1 VVVSLRGRAVRAVL
15 LWALCCVRI
24 DAQAAPPAPANTAEV
39 SSHDAP
45 VTFTSKVNLVSVPV
59 VVRDKQGRALGTL
72 NRDDFVLLDRGK
84 LQLITKFSVERSGT
98 PAIPVVVG
106 TDEKTPQSSAGEAAP
121 FNIAEH
127 FIAYLF
133 DDVHLTAEDLARVR
147 VAAQR
152 HLAKSLD
159 ATTRA
164 AIYTTSGLGTLD
176 FTDDKQKLTDALNG
190 LHPNSSPLNSILACP
205 DISYYEADLII
216 NKGDQQALTIEE
228 NNAQTCPDTPMNP
241 TAAQLL
247 AIVQQAASQVLRV
260 GEGESQRVLDV
271 AKDLVRRI
279 SGVPGS
285 RNIVLISPGFYL
297 TIDHI
302 ADETDLIDRAVRNNV
317 TIGTLDARGL
327 YTIIPGGDA
336 SHRGSS
342 SFASG
347 TKALYDQASA
357 LANEDIL
364 AALADNTG
372 GKFFHNDNGLE
383 EGLDDV
389 AARPE
394 FVYVLGFSPQNLK
407 YDGSY
412 HTLKVTLKDPKGFTL
427 QARRGFYAPK
437 HLADPAEEAKEEVR
451 EAVFSRDEMNDIG
464 LDLNLQFFKSSDIR
478 ASLAVLAKVDLKHLQ
493 FRKVDDRNKNTLT
506 VVSGLFDRN
515 GNFISGIEKTVEM
528 NLRDQTLQNL
538 PAAGITV
545 KTNFDVGPGSYVVR
559 LVVRDSEGQTMAAR
573 NGVVQIP

>member
-1 VVVSLRGRAVRAVL
+1 MAVSLRGRAVRAVL
-15 LWALCCVRI
+15 LTAVGCARSGG
-24 DAQAAPPAPANTAEV
+24 QTPPPANTAEV

-59 VVRDKQGRALGTL
+59 VVRDKQGHALGTL
-72 NRDDFVLLDRGK
+72 NREDFVLLDRGK

-98 PAIPVVVG
+98 PAIPVVIG
-106 TDEKTPQSSAGEAAP
+106 ADEKTPVASAAAPAP
-121 FNIAEH
+121 FNVAEH

-159 ATTRA
+159 VTTRA

-176 FTDDKQKLTDALNG
+176 FTDDRQKLTDALNA
-190 LHPNSSPLNSILACP
+190 LHPSSSPLNSTLTCP
-205 DISYYEADLII
+205 DISYYEADQIE
-216 NKGDQQALTIEE
+216 NKHNQQALTVAETDVLNCGILPP
-228 NNAQTCPDTPMNP
+228 NATVAD
-241 TAAQLL
+241 AQN
-247 AIVQQAASQVLRV
+247 IVESAVRQVLAL
-260 GEGESQRVLDV
+260 GELESRRVLDV
-271 AKDLVRRI
+271 TKDLVRRM

-285 RNIVLISPGFYL
+285 RNIVLVSPGFFL
-297 TIDHI
+297 TDNFIEDQM
-302 ADETDLIDRAVRNNV
+302 ELFDRAVRNNV
-317 TIGTLDARGL
+317 TVGTLDARGL
-327 YTIIPGGDA
+327 FTIIPGGDA
-336 SHRGSS
+336 SHAAVNTVSPGLRA
-342 SFASG
+342 SF
-347 TKALYDQASA
+347 DQAQA
-357 LANEDIL
+357 LANEDVLEAI
-364 AALADNTG
+364 AENTG

-383 EGLDDV
+383 EGLDQV

-412 HTLKVTLKDPKGFTL
+412 HTLKVTLKDPKGFTV

-478 ASLAVLAKVDLKHLQ
+478 ASLAVLARVDLKHLQ

-506 VVSGLFDRN
+506 VVAGLFDRN

-528 NLRDQTLQNL
+528 SLRDQTLQTL
-538 PAAGITV
+538 PASGISV

>member
-1 VVVSLRGRAVRAVL
+1 VAVSLRGRAVRAVL
-15 LWALCCVRI
+15 LTAVGCALSG
-24 DAQAAPPAPANTAEV
+24 AQTPTPPSTTAEV

-84 LQLITKFSVERSGT
+84 LQVITKFSVERSGT

-106 TDEKTPQSSAGEAAP
+106 ADQKTPETSAGVPAP

-133 DDVHLTAEDLARVR
+133 DDVHLNAEDLARVR
-147 VAAQR
+147 VAATK
-152 HLAKSLD
+152 HLAKTLD
-159 ATTRA
+159 STSRA
-164 AIYTTSGLGTLD
+164 AIYTTSGLGSLD
-176 FTDDKQKLTDALNG
+176 FTDDRQKLTDALNA
-190 LHPNSSPLNSILACP
+190 LHPSSSPLTSSFTCP
-205 DISYYEADLII
+205 DISFYEADQIL
-216 NKGDQQALTIEE
+216 NKHDQQALAVAQSDTLNCAILPP
-228 NNAQTCPDTPMNP
+228 NATLADTLP
-241 TAAQLL
+241 
-247 AIVQQAASQVLRV
+247 IVGQVSRQVLNL
-260 GEGESQRVLDV
+260 GEQESRRVLDIS
-271 AKDLVRRI
+271 KDLVRRM

-297 TIDHI
+297 TDNFIEDQ
-302 ADETDLIDRAVRNNV
+302 TDLFDRAARNNV

-327 YTIIPGGDA
+327 FTIIPGGDA
-336 SHRGSS
+336 SNK
-342 SFASG
+342 G
-347 TKALYDQASA
+347 TSTVAPGLRAMFDQAQT
-357 LANEDIL
+357 LANQDVL
-364 AALADNTG
+364 AAIAENTG

-383 EGLDDV
+383 EGLDQV
-389 AARPE
+389 AKRPE

-412 HTLKVTLKDPKGFTL
+412 HTLKVTLKDPKGFAV

-464 LDLNLQFFKSSDIR
+464 LDLNVQFFKSSDIR
-478 ASLAVLAKVDLKHLQ
+478 ASLAVLARVDLKHLH

-506 VVSGLFDRN
+506 VVAGLFDRN

-528 NLRDQTLQNL
+528 NLRDQTLQTL
-538 PAAGITV
+538 PASGITV

>member
-1 VVVSLRGRAVRAVL
+1 MAVSLRGRAVRAVL
-15 LWALCCVRI
+15 WTAVGCVRSG
-24 DAQAAPPAPANTAEV
+24 AQTPPPPANTAEV

-45 VTFTSKVNLVSVPV
+45 VTFSTKVNLVSVPV
-59 VVRDKQGRALGTL
+59 VVRDKQGRALGSL
-72 NRDDFVLLDRGK
+72 NREDFVLLDRGK

-106 TDEKTPQSSAGEAAP
+106 TDQKTPETSAGAPAP

-133 DDVHLTAEDLARVR
+133 DDVHLNAEDLARVR
-147 VAAQR
+147 LAAQR

-164 AIYTTSGLGTLD
+164 AIYTTSGLGSLD
-176 FTDDKQKLTDALNG
+176 FTDDRQKLTDALNA
-190 LHPNSSPLNSILACP
+190 LHPSSSPLRSVVTCP
-205 DISYYEADLII
+205 DISFYQADQIE
-216 NKGDQQALTIEE
+216 NKHDQQALLV
-228 NNAQTCPDTPMNP
+228 AQTDTLNC
-241 TAAQLL
+241 
-247 AIVQQAASQVLRV
+247 AILPPNATFADTLPIVESVSRQVLNL
-260 GEGESQRVLDV
+260 GEQESRRVLDV
-271 AKDLVRRI
+271 SKDLVRRM

-285 RNIVLISPGFYL
+285 RNIVLISPGFFL
-297 TIDHI
+297 TDNFIEDQ
-302 ADETDLIDRAVRNNV
+302 TDLFDRAARNNV

-327 YTIIPGGDA
+327 FTFIPGGDA
-336 SHRGSS
+336 SQKG
-342 SFASG
+342 ASTIAPG
-347 TKALYDQASA
+347 LRAMFDQAQA
-357 LANEDIL
+357 MANQDVL
-364 AALADNTG
+364 AAIAENTG

-383 EGLDDV
+383 EGLDQV

-412 HTLKVTLKDPKGFTL
+412 HTLKVSLKDPKGFTV

-464 LDLNLQFFKSSDIR
+464 LDLNVQFFKSSDIR

-506 VVSGLFDRN
+506 VVAGLFDRN

-528 NLRDQTLQNL
+528 SLRDQTLQAL
-538 PAAGITV
+538 PAGGITV

>member
-1 VVVSLRGRAVRAVL
+1 VAVSLRGRAVRAVL
-15 LWALCCVRI
+15 LTAVGCVRSG
-24 DAQAAPPAPANTAEV
+24 AQTPTPPSTTAEV

-98 PAIPVVVG
+98 PAIPVVIG
-106 TDEKTPQSSAGEAAP
+106 ADEKTPVASAAAPAP
-121 FNIAEH
+121 FNVAEH

-133 DDVHLTAEDLARVR
+133 DDVHLNSEDLARVR
-147 VAAQR
+147 AAAAK
-152 HLAKSLD
+152 HLARTLD
-159 ATTRA
+159 STSRA
-164 AIYTTSGLGTLD
+164 AIYTTSGIGNLD
-176 FTDDKQKLTDALNG
+176 FTDDRQKLTEALNS
-190 LHPNSSPLNSILACP
+190 LHPSSSPLTSALTCP
-205 DISYYEADLII
+205 ELSYYEADQILNKNNPQAITVAETDATACGILPPNATAQDALSLVMSAAHQVI
-216 NKGDQQALTIEE
+216 NI
-228 NNAQTCPDTPMNP
+228 
-241 TAAQLL
+241 
-247 AIVQQAASQVLRV
+247 
-260 GEGESQRVLDV
+260 GEGETKRVLDV
-271 AKDLVRRI
+271 TKDLIRRM

-285 RNIVLISPGFYL
+285 RNIVLVSPGFFL
-297 TIDHI
+297 TDNHLD
-302 ADETDLIDRAVRNNV
+302 DEVELFDRAIRYNV

-327 YTIIPGGDA
+327 YTMIPGGNA
-336 SHRGSS
+336 SQPGVSS
-342 SFASG
+342 ISPGMKASFA
-347 TKALYDQASA
+347 QAEA
-357 LANEDIL
+357 LANEDVLEAI
-364 AALADNTG
+364 AENTG

-383 EGLDDV
+383 EGLDQV
-389 AARPE
+389 ATRPE

-412 HTLKVTLKDPKGFTL
+412 HTLKVTLKDPKGFAV

-464 LDLNLQFFKSSDIR
+464 LDLNVQFFKSSDIR
-478 ASLAVLAKVDLKHLQ
+478 ASLAVLARVDLKHLH

-506 VVSGLFDRN
+506 VVAGLFDRN

-528 NLRDQTLQNL
+528 NLRDQTLQTL
-538 PAAGITV
+538 PASGITV

>member
-1 VVVSLRGRAVRAVL
+1 MSEVAVSLRGHWLRAVL
-15 LWALCCVRI
+15 LGAFCFARSR
-24 DAQAAPPAPANTAEV
+24 AQAPNTTAEV
-39 SSHDAP
+39 SQHDAP
-45 VTFTSKVNLVSVPV
+45 VTFSSKVNLVSVPV
-59 VVRDKQGRALGTL
+59 VVRDRQGHALGTL
-72 NRDDFVLLDRGK
+72 NREDFALLDRGK
-84 LQLITKFSVERSGT
+84 LQVITKFSVERPGT
-98 PAIPVVVG
+98 PAIPVVIG
-106 TDEKTPQSSAGEAAP
+106 TDEKTPVSSAGNPAP
-121 FNIAEH
+121 FAVAEH

-133 DDVHLTAEDLARVR
+133 DDVHLSTEDLLRTR
-147 VAAQR
+147 VAAQA

-159 ATTRA
+159 ATSRA
-164 AIYTTSGLGTLD
+164 AIYTTSGIGSLD
-176 FTDDKQKLTDALNG
+176 FTDDRAKLTEALNRI
-190 LHPNSSPLNSILACP
+190 HPSSSPLSSVLNCP
-205 DISYYEADLII
+205 DISYYEADLIL
-216 NKGDQQALTIEE
+216 NKNDPQALAIAE
-228 NNAQTCPDTPMNP
+228 ADT
-241 TAAQLL
+241 L
-247 AIVQQAASQVLRV
+247 ACGVLPPNSTPADAEPLARAAASQVISV
-260 GEGESQRVLDV
+260 GENESNRVLDV
-271 AKDLVRRI
+271 TKDLVRRM

-297 TIDHI
+297 TDKYHQ
-302 ADETDLIDRAVRNNV
+302 DETDLFDRAIRNNV

-327 YTIIPGGDA
+327 YTVIPGGDA
-336 SHRGSS
+336 SHAAVNTV
-342 SFASG
+342 ASG
-347 TKALYDQASA
+347 VRASWDQAIA

-364 AALADNTG
+364 AAMAENTG

-383 EGLDDV
+383 QGLDQV

-412 HTLKVTLKDPKGFTL
+412 HTLKVTLKDPKGFSV

-464 LDLNLQFFKSSDIR
+464 IDLNLQFFKSSDIR
-478 ASLAVLAKVDLKHLQ
+478 ASLAVLARVDLKHLQ
-493 FRKVDDRNKNTLT
+493 FRKVEDRNKNTLT

-528 NLRDQTLQNL
+528 SLRDQTLQSL